1 MASKKNFTPS
11 PAAAPPTVNRSQHSS
26 ASAAPSKPAASHSKT
41 TTPSS
46 NNNTSSTTS
55 PKLADQIRKVT
66 NQSNPVS
73 NATSSLS
80 NAAPKSLQDA
90 QQILLRMWDNYVDK
104 TPQRVKLLDT
114 FMAFLLLVGVLQF
127 VYCVIAGNYPF
138 NAFLAGFSATVGQF
152 VLTAS
157 LRIQTNPE
165 NEKEFR
171 NTSDERA
178 FADFVFGSMIL
189 HFFCVNFIN

>member
-1 MASKKNFTPS
+1 MPPKKPTPS
-11 PAAAPPTVNRSQHSS
+11 PAAATPSANRSQHSS
-26 ASAAPSKPAASHSKT
+26 ASAAPSKPASSHSKT
-41 TTPSS
+41 QTPSS
-46 NNNTSSTTS
+46 TSTSTSTTA
-55 PKLADQIRKVT
+55 PKLAQQINSLT
-66 NQSNPVS
+66 NTTN
-73 NATSSLS
+73 SLS
-80 NAAPKSLQDA
+80 NAAPRSLQDA
-90 QQILLRMWDNYVDK
+90 QQILLGMWNTYVDK

-114 FMAFLLLVGVLQF
+114 FMAFLMLVGVLQF